1 MKNRKWN
8 DHLHDFLTESV
19 TTDFLFIFIRIL
31 WKISLFVHFVK
42 TRIWNCDF
50 IEEKSIMILNLVRQD
65 CGFDVA
71 QIVDVRF
78 PWVTLPVR
86 NEDDQVGEVDYGSY
100 N

>member
-1 MKNRKWN
+1 
-8 DHLHDFLTESV
+8 
-19 TTDFLFIFIRIL
+19 
-31 WKISLFVHFVK
+31 
-42 TRIWNCDF
+42 
-50 IEEKSIMILNLVRQD
+50 MILNLVRQD

-78 PWVTLPVR
+78 PRVTLPVR